1 MSKKV
6 PCITAASIQNY
17 AAYLQE
23 NERSAA
29 TVESYTRALREL
41 LKFMG
46 ESPLTKAAL
55 VAWKQQLV
63 GQYV

>member
-6 PCITAASIQNY
+6 PCITVASIQNY
-17 AAYLQE
+17 GACLQE
-23 NERSAA
+23 NERSAT

-55 VAWKQQLV
+55 L
-63 GQYV
+63 